1 MAFKTSRDKRLTG
14 QNSLTNVLSG
24 ATTTGTGG
32 VTADEPESKITGT
45 SGEDSAGPVTTT
57 QAQQQNQQQAQQQ
70 NQQQSNAATK
80 MPEQPARS
88 GMFTNIKKIL
98 EKNKPA
104 VQQMGQQVGQQFSS
118 TAEKVKQQAQQQFQ
132 NIQGQIQQAQK
143 DVQSQEEAGREA
155 IESVVTSPLPEET
168 APVEET
174 EETPATEKEVL
185 PEPKG
190 PTLADFG
197 STAEQIAQ
205 GTSQLNLGKKIQEA
219 RELQTQ
225 AQGIMTDASKR
236 NLLRDVFGRGQRQ
249 YTSGAQSLDN
259 LLLAMSPQAGKQLT
273 ETVQQSARGLGDIS
287 RLQSEGE
294 GQYQRLLE
302 AASGVGG
309 RLGEASQI
317 SLDQLFGNIERG
329 TTGYIDQ
336 RSGILKEL
344 TDAIQEDLDARRSNV
359 QKRASEYALNDL
371 FEKRS
376 DNDRVFYDLKDNA
389 DTFFS
394 SNRLDLLGYDFD
406 KFKSII
412 KKYPN
417 LVEYGSTKGG
427 NLYNDDPGHNDD
439 IWVSGKERREQNA
452 KVANF
457 KKELQDFLNKP
468 TLEKQQVEGVEGLE
482 LDPTT
487 MSFLGN
493 YFKDK
498 GYYDPETGI
507 SGLFTGSDLQ
517 EGSYYGYSDEDIARI
532 NAIKKLRGETDF
544 ITPSENY
551 LSIDDL
557 KELISGGENY
567 KRENLWKAIQSYFNS
582 DWSYK

>member
-1 MAFKTSRDKRLTG
+1 MALRTARDRRLTG
-14 QNSLTNVLSG
+14 QDSLTNVLSG
-24 ATTTGTGG
+24 TATTGTGG
-32 VTADEPESKITGT
+32 VTEEETTPGITGT
-45 SGEDSAGPVTTT
+45 PKEGAGAGPVTTT
-57 QAQQQNQQQAQQQ
+57 QSQQQNQQQAQQQ
-70 NQQQSNAATK
+70 SQQQSNVATK
-80 MPEQPARS
+80 MPKQPARS
-88 GMFTNIKKIL
+88 GMFTNVKKIL

-104 VQQMGQQVGQQFSS
+104 VQQMGQQAGQQFAT

-132 NIQGQIQQAQK
+132 NVQGQIQQAQK
-143 DVQSQEEAGREA
+143 DVQSQEEAGKKA

-174 EETPATEKEVL
+174 EETPATAEELL
-185 PEPKG
+185 PEAKG

-205 GTSQLNLGKKIQEA
+205 GTSQLDLGKKIQEA
-219 RELQTQ
+219 RELQAQ

-309 RLGEASQI
+309 RLGEASQS
-317 SLDQLFGNIERG
+317 SLDQLFGNIESG
-329 TTGYIDQ
+329 TEDYIEQ
-336 RSGILKEL
+336 RADTL
-344 TDAIQEDLDARRSNV
+344 TNLTNAIQNSLDRRRKNI
-359 QKRASEYALNDL
+359 QERASEYALNDL
-371 FEKRS
+371 FDKTAS
-376 DNDRVFYDLKDNA
+376 ADATSYNLKDKA
-389 DTFFS
+389 DNFFS
-394 SNRLDLLGYDFD
+394 SNRLDLLGYDFNT
-406 KFKSII
+406 FKSII
-412 KKYPN
+412 DKYPN
-417 LVEYGSTKGG
+417 LLEYNDTSGG
-427 NLYNDDPGHNDD
+427 YLYNDDPGHEDS
-439 IWVSGKERREQNA
+439 IFVSGKERRKANA
-452 KVANF
+452 RVAAF
-457 KKELQDFLNKP
+457 KKELQNFLDNP
-468 TLEKQQVEGVEGLE
+468 NLETQQVEGVEGLE

-487 MSFLGN
+487 IGFLSD

-517 EGSYYGYSDEDIARI
+517 EGSYYGYSDKDIARI

-551 LSIDDL
+551 LTIDDL
-557 KELISGGENY
+557 QNLISGGENY
-567 KRENLWKAIQSYFNS
+567 EEENLLKAISSYFRQN
-582 DWSYK
+582 